1 MSFPL
6 GRRNISSWEAKRR
19 STTNPLMEWY
29 SGAESGLL
37 ASSVAE
43 VVAVEDVG
51 AVFATVGEV
60 GAGDDLPEV
69 GSG

>member
-1 MSFPL
+1 
-6 GRRNISSWEAKRR
+6 
-19 STTNPLMEWY
+19 MEWY

-43 VVAVEDVG
+43 VVAVEGVG